1 MKFAGFRLFNIL
13 KSDYYWRTSPQC
25 KIELMMPLSCLNT
38 FCFRINMQVA
48 IFLAFFLLTLPLGAE
63 EKNVNPGINEYY
75 YDAEFQRW
83 VSVFERPGREV
94 YDKRHTIV
102 SLLALKPGM
111 EIADIGAG
119 TGFYTQLFAEVVGKS
134 GKVYAVDISQNF
146 IENILRIAKK
156 QGLNNIEGI
165 INNPQSINLAP
176 KSIDLA
182 FICDTYHHFE
192 YPQTILTS
200 IHQSLRPGGKLVI
213 IDFRKQPGVSSRWV
227 MSHVRANETTVIKE
241 VETAGFR
248 LVAQQDILRS
258 NYFLT
263 FVKN

>member
-1 MKFAGFRLFNIL
+1 MN
-13 KSDYYWRTSPQC
+13 
-25 KIELMMPLSCLNT
+25 LMMPLKCLYT
-38 FCFRINMQVA
+38 FCFRMNLQVA
-48 IFLAFFLLTLPLGAE
+48 MFLALCVLTLPTGAE
-63 EKNVNPGINEYY
+63 EKNVNPGINQNY

-83 VSVFERPGREV
+83 VNVFERPGREV

-102 SLLALKPGM
+102 SSLAIKPGM

-119 TGFYTQLFAEVVGKS
+119 TGFYTHLFAEVAGNS
-134 GKVYAVDISQNF
+134 GKVYAVDISENF

-165 INNPQSINLAP
+165 INNQKSTNLAP
-176 KSIDLA
+176 ESIDLA

-200 IHQSLRPGGKLVI
+200 IHQALRPGGQLVI
-213 IDFRKQPGVSSRWV
+213 IDFRKQPGVSSGWV
-227 MSHVRANETTVIKE
+227 LSHVRANEVTVIKE

-248 LVAQQDILRS
+248 LVTQQDLLLS

>member
-1 MKFAGFRLFNIL
+1 MFLSLCVVIL
-13 KSDYYWRTSPQC
+13 P
-25 KIELMMPLSCLNT
+25 I
-38 FCFRINMQVA
+38 
-48 IFLAFFLLTLPLGAE
+48 GAE

-75 YDAEFQRW
+75 NNAEFQRW

-102 SLLALKPGM
+102 ESLGLIPGM
-111 EIADIGAG
+111 VVADIGAG
-119 TGFYTQLFAEVVGKS
+119 TGFYTHLFAEVVRDS
-134 GKVYAVDISQNF
+134 GKVYAVDISENF

-165 INNPQSINLAP
+165 INNPKSTNLALN
-176 KSIDLA
+176 SIDLA

-200 IHQSLRPGGKLVI
+200 IHQSLRPGGQLII
-213 IDFRKQPGVSSRWV
+213 IDFRKQPGVSSGWV
-227 MSHVRANETTVIKE
+227 MSHVRANEVTVIKE

-248 LVAQQDILRS
+248 LVAQQDLLLS

>member
-1 MKFAGFRLFNIL
+1 M
-13 KSDYYWRTSPQC
+13 
-25 KIELMMPLSCLNT
+25 
-38 FCFRINMQVA
+38 
-48 IFLAFFLLTLPLGAE
+48 FLALCLMTLTIGAE

-75 YDAEFQRW
+75 NDAEFQRW

-102 SLLALKPGM
+102 ESLDLIPGM
-111 EIADIGAG
+111 VVADIGAG
-119 TGFYTQLFAEVVGKS
+119 TGFYTHLFAEAVGDS
-134 GKVYAVDISQNF
+134 GKVYAVDISENF

-156 QGLNNIEGI
+156 QGLINIEGI
-165 INNPQSINLAP
+165 ISTPTSAGLAP
-176 KSIDLA
+176 ASIDLA

-192 YPQTILTS
+192 YPQTMLAS
-200 IHQSLRPGGKLVI
+200 IHKSLRPGGKLVI

-227 MSHVRANETTVIKE
+227 MSHVRASEVTVIKE

-248 LVAQQDILRS
+248 LVAQHNLLHS

>member
-1 MKFAGFRLFNIL
+1 
-13 KSDYYWRTSPQC
+13 
-25 KIELMMPLSCLNT
+25 MPLKYLYT
-38 FCFRINMQVA
+38 FCFRMNLQVA
-48 IFLAFFLLTLPLGAE
+48 MFLSLCVVILPIGAE
-63 EKNVNPGINEYY
+63 EKNVNPGINQHY

-83 VSVFERPGREV
+83 VNVFERPGREV

-102 SLLALKPGM
+102 SSLALKPGM

-119 TGFYTQLFAEVVGKS
+119 TGFYTHLFAEVAGDS
-134 GKVYAVDISQNF
+134 GKVYAVDISENF

-165 INNPQSINLAP
+165 INNQKSTNLAP
-176 KSIDLA
+176 ESIDLA

-192 YPQTILTS
+192 YPKNILTS
-200 IHQSLRPGGKLVI
+200 IHNALRPGGQLVI
-213 IDFRKQPGVSSRWV
+213 IDFRKQPGVSSGWV
-227 MSHVRANETTVIKE
+227 MSHVRANEVTVIKE

-248 LVAQQDILRS
+248 LVAQQDLLHS